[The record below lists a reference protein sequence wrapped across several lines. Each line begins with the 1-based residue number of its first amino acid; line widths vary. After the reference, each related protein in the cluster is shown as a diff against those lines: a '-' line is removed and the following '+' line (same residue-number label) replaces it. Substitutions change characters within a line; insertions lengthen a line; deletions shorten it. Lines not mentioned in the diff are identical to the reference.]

1 MITSDKIIP
10 VYKNGVGIH
19 DVIKELQRQAR
30 EFTLKNDYDKD
41 FYKKYGFVS
50 CFECDET
57 FTDLDKL
64 AEHQEKHLIKE
75 TDSGVT
81 KR

>member
-19 DVIKELQRQAR
+19 QVIAELQRQAR
-30 EFTLKNDYDKD
+30 ELTLKNDYDKD
-41 FYKKYGFVS
+41 FYKKSGFVS

-57 FTDLDKL
+57 FTDLDEL
-64 AEHQEKHLIKE
+64 AEHQAEHLIKE
-75 TDSGVT
+75 RTLG
-81 KR
+81 

>member
-19 DVIKELQRQAR
+19 QVIAELQRQAR
-30 EFTLKNDYDKD
+30 ELTVKNDYDKD
-41 FYKKYGFVS
+41 FYEKYGFAS

-57 FTDLDKL
+57 FTDLDEL
-64 AEHQEKHLIKE
+64 AEHQAEHLIKE
-75 TDSGVT
+75 RTLG
-81 KR
+81 

>member
-19 DVIKELQRQAR
+19 QVIAELQRQAR
-30 EFTLKNDYDKD
+30 EMIDEEN
-41 FYKKYGFVS
+41 FYKKYGFAS

-57 FTDLDKL
+57 FTDLDEL
-64 AEHQEKHLIKE
+64 AEHQEEHLIKE

>member
-19 DVIKELQRQAR
+19 QVIAELQRQAR
-30 EFTLKNDYDKD
+30 ELTVKNDYDKD
-41 FYKKYGFVS
+41 FYEKYCFVS

-57 FTDLDKL
+57 FTDLDEL
-64 AEHQEKHLIKE
+64 AKHQEKHLVKE
-75 TDSGVT
+75 RTLG
-81 KR
+81 

>member
-19 DVIKELQRQAR
+19 KVIAELQRQAR
-30 EFTLKNDYDKD
+30 ELTVKNDYDKD
-41 FYKKYGFVS
+41 FYEKYGFVS

-57 FTDLDKL
+57 FTDLDEL
-64 AEHQEKHLIKE
+64 AKHQEEHLVKE
-75 TDSGVT
+75 RTLG
-81 KR
+81 